1 MLPISTGLAGYP
13 YTVVL
18 EPPPFLHSHIASLQK
33 MLSDGSEEKDV
44 GSESTDTDGDG
55 ANGSSESEGE
65 DDGWPAHANPRKVTV
80 DPLMVVL
87 LTHCVAQLRIRVQ
100 SVT

>member
-1 MLPISTGLAGYP
+1 MLPISTRLAGYP

-65 DDGWPAHANPRKVTV
+65 DDGWPDNLRKVTV

>member
-1 MLPISTGLAGYP
+1 MQPISTRLAGYP

-65 DDGWPAHANPRKVTV
+65 DNPRKVTV